1 MSGVGRREFLAMG
14 AALTASGPAAAQAGA
29 PPPRRVVRVREGL
42 LAGSEAGGIVF
53 FKGVPYAAPPMG
65 PLRFK
70 PPVPA
75 LGWQGIRPATRFGSA
90 PLQLNQSGV
99 PTLDYLGAPRAEN
112 CLLLNIWAPSGPGPH
127 PVIVWI
133 HGGANETGAASQ
145 PLYDGASF
153 AKAGLVCV
161 TVGFRLGVF
170 GFLELGELLGPSFRG
185 SANNGLRD
193 IVAALRWVRD
203 NIRAFGGDPRR
214 VTLAG
219 ESAGAK
225 NVCSLMASPWAR
237 GLFHSAI
244 VQSGGETVHRPET
257 ALAAARIVAEAVA
270 AQGGQPSQIHAMPA
284 AHLMRL
290 QAELRRRF
298 DRPFPFRAVVDG
310 EFLPERP
317 VAAIAAGAGRGL
329 RLLIGTNR
337 DESILFTNSAAA
349 ERPLAQ
355 SELANLD
362 LAAALPVHR
371 RYESAY
377 GDLLPLER
385 RVRFLT
391 AEEYWHAS
399 MRIAIGHQASGAAE
413 TYVYRFDM
421 PSALGPVAGWAAHGA
436 DLAYMWN
443 RPDDPLMKRIYGP
456 MDAPRRALAADMNL
470 RWARFARG
478 EAPNLPGAV
487 PWPRFGE
494 RRDLLRLGERIEAAP
509 LDAAEL
515 ALWEERTGGQPQLD

>member
-1 MSGVGRREFLAMG
+1 VTGFGRREFLVMA
-14 AALTASGPAAAQAGA
+14 AALTASGPAGAQAAA
-29 PPPRRVVRVREGL
+29 PARGRVVRVREGV
-42 LAGSEAGGIVF
+42 LAGSEAGGIVSF
-53 FKGVPYAAPPMG
+53 RGVPYAAPPVG

-70 PPVPA
+70 PPAPA
-75 LGWQGIRPATRFGSA
+75 IPWQGIRAATRFGPA
-90 PLQLNQSGV
+90 PIQINQSGV
-99 PTLDYLGAPRAEN
+99 PALDYLGAPRAED
-112 CLLLNIWAPSGPGPH
+112 CLQLNIWAPARAGPH
-127 PVIVWI
+127 PVLVWI
-133 HGGANETGAASQ
+133 HGGANEAGAASQ
-145 PLYDGASF
+145 PLYNGANF
-153 AKAGLVCV
+153 ARAGLVCV
-161 TVGFRLGVF
+161 TVGFRLGMF
-170 GFLELGELLGPSFRG
+170 GFLELGELLGPSYRG

-214 VTLAG
+214 VTLVG

-225 NVCSLMASPWAR
+225 NVCSLIASPWAR
-237 GLFHSAI
+237 GLFQTAI
-244 VQSGGETVHRPET
+244 VQSGGETVHRPEA
-257 ALAAARIVAEAVA
+257 ALAAARIVAESIV
-270 AQGGQPSQIHAMPA
+270 AQGGQPSQIHAMPGQQ
-284 AHLMRL
+284 LMRL

-310 EFLPERP
+310 EFLPEPP
-317 VAAIAAGAGRGL
+317 VAAITAGAARGL

-337 DESILFTNSAAA
+337 DESILFTNPAAA

-362 LAAALPVHR
+362 LAAALPVQR
-371 RYESAY
+371 RYEAAFA
-377 GDLLPLER
+377 DLLPLER

-399 MRIAIGHQASGAAE
+399 MRIAIAHQASGAAE

-421 PSALGPVAGWAAHGA
+421 PSTMGPVAGWAAHGA
-436 DLAYMWN
+436 ELPYMWN
-443 RPDDPLMKRIYGP
+443 MPDDRMMTRIYGP

-487 PWPRFGE
+487 PWPRFTQARELLRFGE
-494 RRDLLRLGERIEAAP
+494 RVEAAP

-515 ALWEERTGGQPQLD
+515 ALWDEAATVK